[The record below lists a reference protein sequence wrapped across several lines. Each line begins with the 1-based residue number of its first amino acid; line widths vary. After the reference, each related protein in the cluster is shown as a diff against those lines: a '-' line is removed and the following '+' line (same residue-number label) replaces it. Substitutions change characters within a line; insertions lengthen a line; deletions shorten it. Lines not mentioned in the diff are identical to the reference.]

1 MEKVTVA
8 IEQGK
13 ARGYDTTQIED
24 GVEFL
29 YEYAIRRKGSI
40 YIGYYF
46 KVQVDRMSEFE
57 DYAIEERQEFSA
69 LSEALAFIRAR
80 GGDVIYFAPFK
91 GISPI

>member
-1 MEKVTVA
+1 MNENTVA

-29 YEYAIRRKGSI
+29 YEYAIRRKGNI

-46 KVQVDRMSEFE
+46 KVQIDRMSDFE
-57 DYAIEERQEFSA
+57 DYAIEECGEFSS
-69 LSEALAFIRAR
+69 LLDALAFVRAR
-80 GGDVIYFAPFK
+80 GGDIASFGPFRGIAP
-91 GISPI
+91 I